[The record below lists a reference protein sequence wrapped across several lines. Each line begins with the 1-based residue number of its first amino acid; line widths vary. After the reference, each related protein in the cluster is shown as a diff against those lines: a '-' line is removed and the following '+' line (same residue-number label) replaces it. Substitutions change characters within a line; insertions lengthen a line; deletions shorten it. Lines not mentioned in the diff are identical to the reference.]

1 MVCDYSHG
9 LPLKQSRLN
18 SYGLAVTGNAMV
30 LIQCPHCEEEI
41 ELDDDAFGE
50 FQCPYCEGEF
60 EWGETPKA
68 SGKKDVYSEP
78 MSGTK
83 LASHALH
90 GAGGLMLIIG
100 AFTGWISV
108 VFGGVLSAG
117 PFGLEFSFYGFSAKS
132 GWFNFFEEDS
142 FLAIFGIIFMILI
155 LIAIVVQIAHLVFRV
170 VIHMVDSGTLEVSL
184 ELAYRSYI
192 YRWHTS
198 LAALICSVAGL
209 IVMEIGLLIGFGEF
223 GFPRPSL
230 FAILLIGVLGGQF
243 YMMNKELA
251 NE

>member
-1 MVCDYSHG
+1 MG
-9 LPLKQSRLN
+9 PPLKQSRLN
-18 SYGLAVTGNAMV
+18 SYDLAVTRNAMV

-50 FQCPYCEGEF
+50 FQCPHCEGEF

-68 SGKKDVYSEP
+68 RGKEDAYSKP
-78 MSGTK
+78 MNGIK
-83 LASHALH
+83 VASHALH

-100 AFTGWISV
+100 AFAGWIAV
-108 VFGGVLSAG
+108 GFEDILSAG
-117 PFGLEFSFYGFSAKS
+117 PFGLEVSFFGFNAKS
-132 GWFNFFEEDS
+132 GWFGFFEEES
-142 FLAIFGIIFMILI
+142 FLAIFGIIFMILMI
-155 LIAIVVQIAHLVFRV
+155 IAIVVQIAHLVFRV
-170 VIHMVDSGTLEVSL
+170 VIHMEDSGTLEVSL
-184 ELAYRSYI
+184 EMAYRSYT

>member
-1 MVCDYSHG
+1 MV
-9 LPLKQSRLN
+9 
-18 SYGLAVTGNAMV
+18 V
-30 LIQCPHCEEEI
+30 IQCPHCEGEI

-50 FQCPYCEGEF
+50 FQCPHCEGEF
-60 EWGETPKA
+60 EWGEKPKA
-68 SGKKDVYSEP
+68 RVKESVYSEP

-83 LASHALH
+83 AASHALH

-100 AFTGWISV
+100 AFTGWIAV
-108 VFGGVLSAG
+108 VIGDGLSAG
-117 PFGLEFSFYGFSAKS
+117 PFGMKVSVYGFSATS
-132 GWFNFFEEDS
+132 GWFNFFGDENS
-142 FLAIFGIIFMILI
+142 VLAIFGIMFMILVI
-155 LIAIVVQIAHLVFRV
+155 IAIIVQIAHLVFRV
-170 VIHMVDSGTLEVSL
+170 VIHMVDSEKLEVSM
-184 ELAYRSYI
+184 EMAYRSYK

-198 LAALICSVAGL
+198 LAALACSVAGL

-243 YMMNKELA
+243 YMMNEELA

>member
-1 MVCDYSHG
+1 MVD
-9 LPLKQSRLN
+9 
-18 SYGLAVTGNAMV
+18 
-30 LIQCPHCEEEI
+30 IQCPHCEEEI
-41 ELDDDAFGE
+41 QLEDDAFGE

-68 SGKKDVYSEP
+68 REKEGVYSNP

-83 LASHALH
+83 AASHALH
-90 GAGGLMLIIG
+90 GVGGLMLIIG
-100 AFTGWISV
+100 AFTGWIAI
-108 VFGGVLSAG
+108 VFDDMISAG
-117 PFGLEFSFYGFSAKS
+117 PFGLKVSFFGFSAKS

-170 VIHMVDSGTLEVSL
+170 VIHMEDSGTLEVGQ
-184 ELAYRSYI
+184 EMAYRSYT

-198 LAALICSVAGL
+198 LAAFVCSVAGL
-209 IVMEIGLLIGFGEF
+209 IVMEIGLLIGFGEM
-223 GFPRPSL
+223 GFPLPSL

-243 YMMNKELA
+243 FMMNLELA